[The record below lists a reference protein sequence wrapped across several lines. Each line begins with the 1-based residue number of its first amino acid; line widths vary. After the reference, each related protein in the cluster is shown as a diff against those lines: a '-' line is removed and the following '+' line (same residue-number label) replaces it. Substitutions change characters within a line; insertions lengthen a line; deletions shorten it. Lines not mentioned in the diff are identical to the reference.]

1 MPLTRS
7 LAKTSRGIH
16 WLAIASGLLL
26 SPVLMAADYGAG
38 IGNSEWKATEPS
50 PLYCELTHPI
60 PEMGVARFKHRS
72 GEDLKFFL
80 EPLGQPLRKGRADL
94 MALPPEWKPGDA
106 PLDLGRV
113 MVGEGE
119 DGVHVDSPQAHLM
132 IESLNRGLN
141 PTFMQTPKDS
151 RYAPVR
157 GHLSA
162 LNFKPAYFDYIACRG
177 ELLPV
182 NFDQIARSA
191 ITFPGGG
198 FDITAEDKE
207 LLSLIVR
214 YIKADPSVKFV
225 FLDGHSDS
233 YGSRRDNRKL
243 SKQRTDTVLNYLLD
257 VGLDETMVTAR
268 YHGERYPIVP
278 NTTKA
283 NRAKNRRVTIRLE
296 REGLAPG
303 DPNATPEYTGE
314 FNGELQ

>member
-1 MPLTRS
+1 MTHTRS
-7 LAKTSRGIH
+7 LAKTSRGICR
-16 WLAIASGLLL
+16 LAIMAGALV

-38 IGNSEWKATEPS
+38 IGNSEWQATEPS

-60 PEMGVARFKHRS
+60 PDMGIARFTHRS

-80 EPLGQPLRKGRADL
+80 EPLGQPLRRGKADL
-94 MALPPEWKPGDA
+94 VALPPQWKPGDA
-106 PLDLGRV
+106 PLDLGKV
-113 MVGEGE
+113 TVGDGE
-119 DGVHVDSPQAHLM
+119 EGVHVGSGQAHLM
-132 IESLNRGLN
+132 IESLTRGLN

-182 NFDQIARSA
+182 NFEQIARSS
-191 ITFPGGG
+191 INFPGGG
-198 FDITAEDKE
+198 YDITEDDKE

-214 YIKADPSVKFV
+214 YIKADPSVKYV

-233 YGSRRDNRKL
+233 YGTRRDNRKL
-243 SKQRTDTVLNYLLD
+243 SKQRTDTVLNYLLN
-257 VGLDETMVTAR
+257 VGLDEAMVTAR

-278 NTTKA
+278 NTSKA
-283 NRAKNRRVTIRLE
+283 NRAKNRRVTVRLE
-296 REGLAPG
+296 REGLAAG
-303 DPNATPEYTGE
+303 DPNAQREYSGE